1 MYIAI
6 LYVPTNLTS
15 VRNIKIKYITYI
27 STNQLTY
34 LSKEVNLL
42 FLLIQHITK
51 IIMVFFFFA
60 TLFLF
65 DIYD

>member
-6 LYVPTNLTS
+6 LYVPTTITS

-42 FLLIQHITK
+42 YF
-51 IIMVFFFFA
+51 
-60 TLFLF
+60 
-65 DIYD
+65 Y